1 MVYKTYA
8 TKLSEVEPVWFVVDA
23 SGLTLGRLSTRIAV
37 VLRGK
42 HKPMFSPSLDTGDF
56 VVVINAEKVVVT
68 GDRLDQKK
76 YYRHSLYLG
85 GLKEITLRRLLETHP
100 ERAIEMAVRGMLP
113 KTPLGRQMMQKLKIY
128 CGGEHPHAA
137 QQPTAM
143 PA

>member
-1 MVYKTYA
+1 MHKTYA
-8 TKLSEVEPVWFVVDA
+8 TKSSEVQPVWFVVDA
-23 SGLTLGRLSTRIAV
+23 SGLTLGRLATRIAV

-42 HKPMFSPSLDTGDF
+42 HKPMYSPSLDTGDF
-56 VVVINAEKVVVT
+56 VVVVNAEKIVVT
-68 GDRLDQKK
+68 GARLDQKK

-100 ERAIEMAVRGMLP
+100 ERALETAVRGMLP

-137 QQPTAM
+137 QQPTAL

>member
-1 MVYKTYA
+1 MYKTYA
-8 TKLSEVEPVWFVVDA
+8 TKSSEVEPVWFVVDA
-23 SGLTLGRLSTRIAV
+23 SGLTLGRLATRIAV

-42 HKPMFSPSLDTGDF
+42 HKPMYSPSLDTGDF
-56 VVVINAEKVVVT
+56 VVVVNAEKIVVT
-68 GDRLDQKK
+68 GARLDQKK

-100 ERAIEMAVRGMLP
+100 ERALETAVRGMLP

-128 CGGEHPHAA
+128 CGGEHPHVA
-137 QQPTAM
+137 QQPTAL

>member
-1 MVYKTYA
+1 VHKTYA
-8 TKLSEVEPVWFVVDA
+8 TKSSEVQPVWFVVDA
-23 SGLTLGRLSTRIAV
+23 SGLTLGRLATRIAV

-42 HKPMFSPSLDTGDF
+42 HKPMYSPSLDTGDF
-56 VVVINAEKVVVT
+56 VVVVNAEKIVVT
-68 GDRLDQKK
+68 GARLDQKK

-100 ERAIEMAVRGMLP
+100 ERALETAVRGMLP

-137 QQPTAM
+137 QQPTAL

>member
-1 MVYKTYA
+1 MYKTYA

-113 KTPLGRQMMQKLKIY
+113 KTPLGRQMLQKLKIY

>member
-1 MVYKTYA
+1 MYKTYA

-23 SGLTLGRLSTRIAV
+23 SGLTLGRLATRIAV

-113 KTPLGRQMMQKLKIY
+113 KTPLGRQMLAKLKIY

-137 QQPTAM
+137 QQPTAL

>member
-1 MVYKTYA
+1 MYKTYA
-8 TKLSEVEPVWFVVDA
+8 TKLSGVEPVWFVVDA
-23 SGLTLGRLSTRIAV
+23 NGLTLGRLATRIAV

-76 YYRHSLYLG
+76 SYRHSLYLG

-113 KTPLGRQMMQKLKIY
+113 KTPLGRQMLAKLKIY

-137 QQPTAM
+137 QQPTAL

>member
-1 MVYKTYA
+1 MYKTYA
-8 TKLSEVEPVWFVVDA
+8 TKLSEVKPVWFVVDA

-113 KTPLGRQMMQKLKIY
+113 KTPLGRQMLQKLKIY

>member
-1 MVYKTYA
+1 MYKTYA
-8 TKLSEVEPVWFVVDA
+8 TKLSEVESVWFVVDA

>member
-1 MVYKTYA
+1 MYKTYA
-8 TKLSEVEPVWFVVDA
+8 TKSSEVEPVWFVVDA
-23 SGLTLGRLSTRIAV
+23 SGLTLGRLATRIAV

-42 HKPMFSPSLDTGDF
+42 HKPMYSPSLDTGDF
-56 VVVINAEKVVVT
+56 VVVVNAEKIVVT
-68 GDRLDQKK
+68 GARLDQKK

-100 ERAIEMAVRGMLP
+100 ERALETAVRGMLP

-137 QQPTAM
+137 QQPTAL
-143 PA
+143 AA

>member
-1 MVYKTYA
+1 MYKTYA
-8 TKLSEVEPVWFVVDA
+8 TKSSEVEPVWFVVDA
-23 SGLTLGRLSTRIAV
+23 SGLTLGRLATRIAV
-37 VLRGK
+37 ILRGK

-56 VVVINAEKVVVT
+56 VVVINAEKVIVT

-76 YYRHSLYLG
+76 YYRHSIYLG

-113 KTPLGRQMMQKLKIY
+113 KTPLGRQMLHKLKIY

-143 PA
+143 PV

>member
-1 MVYKTYA
+1 MYKTYA
-8 TKLSEVEPVWFVVDA
+8 TKSSEVEPVWFVVDA
-23 SGLTLGRLSTRIAV
+23 SGLTLGRLATRIAV

-42 HKPMFSPSLDTGDF
+42 HKPMYSPSLDTGDF
-56 VVVINAEKVVVT
+56 VVVVNAEKIVVT
-68 GDRLDQKK
+68 GARLDQKK

-100 ERAIEMAVRGMLP
+100 ERAIETAVRGMLP

-137 QQPTAM
+137 QQPTAL

>member
-1 MVYKTYA
+1 MYKTYA

-23 SGLTLGRLSTRIAV
+23 SGLTLGRLATRIAV

-100 ERAIEMAVRGMLP
+100 ERALEMAVRGMLP
-113 KTPLGRQMMQKLKIY
+113 KTPLGRQMLHKLKIY
-128 CGGEHPHAA
+128 SGGEHPHAA
-137 QQPTAM
+137 QQPTAL

>member
-1 MVYKTYA
+1 MYKTYA

-56 VVVINAEKVVVT
+56 VIVINAEKVVVT

-137 QQPTAM
+137 QQPTAL

>member
-1 MVYKTYA
+1 MYKTYA
-8 TKLSEVEPVWFVVDA
+8 TKSSEVEPVWCVVDA
-23 SGLTLGRLSTRIAV
+23 SGLTLGRLATRIAV

-42 HKPMFSPSLDTGDF
+42 HKPMYSPSLDTGDF
-56 VVVINAEKVVVT
+56 VVVVNAEKIVVT
-68 GDRLDQKK
+68 GARLDQKK

-100 ERAIEMAVRGMLP
+100 ERALETAVRGMLP

-137 QQPTAM
+137 QQPTAL

>member
-1 MVYKTYA
+1 MYKTYA

-23 SGLTLGRLSTRIAV
+23 SGLTLGRLATRIAV

-100 ERAIEMAVRGMLP
+100 ERALERAVRGMLP
-113 KTPLGRQMMQKLKIY
+113 KTPLGRQMLAKLKIY

-137 QQPTAM
+137 QQPTAL

>member
-1 MVYKTYA
+1 MYKTYA

-23 SGLTLGRLSTRIAV
+23 RGLTLGRLSTRIAV

>member
-1 MVYKTYA
+1 MYKTYA
-8 TKLSEVEPVWFVVDA
+8 TKSSEVEPVWFVVDA
-23 SGLTLGRLSTRIAV
+23 SGLTLGRLATRIAV

-42 HKPMFSPSLDTGDF
+42 HKPMYSPSLDTGDF
-56 VVVINAEKVVVT
+56 VVVVNAEKIVVT
-68 GDRLDQKK
+68 GARLDQKK

-100 ERAIEMAVRGMLP
+100 ERALETAVRGMLP

-137 QQPTAM
+137 QQPTAL

>member
-1 MVYKTYA
+1 MYKTYA

-23 SGLTLGRLSTRIAV
+23 SGLTLGRLATRIAV

-56 VVVINAEKVVVT
+56 VVVVNAEKVVVT

-85 GLKEITLRRLLETHP
+85 GLKEITLRRLLDTHP
-100 ERAIEMAVRGMLP
+100 ERALEMAVRGMLP

-137 QQPTAM
+137 QQPTAL